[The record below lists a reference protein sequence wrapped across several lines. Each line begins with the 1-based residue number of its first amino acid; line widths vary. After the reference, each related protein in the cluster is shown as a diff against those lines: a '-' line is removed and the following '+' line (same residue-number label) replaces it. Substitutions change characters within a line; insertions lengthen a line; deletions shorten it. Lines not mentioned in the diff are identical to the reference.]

1 MFEQAENMHEGDVF
15 VLAGNRCTVEH
26 ICHQNG
32 RTRIAFSFLD
42 NPDYGGILVLLSD
55 TEFSVM
61 LDHRSNTR
69 PNTI

>member
-15 VLAGNRCTVEH
+15 VLAGNRCTAEH
-26 ICHQNG
+26 ISHQNG

-61 LDHRSNTR
+61 LDHRSF
-69 PNTI
+69 II